1 MTPMTKLVA
10 LLAVTLT
17 AGAIALS
24 ADLFRLAGLSLYTE
38 QYLAGLMAIAT
49 ALVFLHIGA
58 DGKKGRSRVPW
69 YDALAALAG
78 FLAALY
84 LAWRFPRLSEL
95 VSRQPW
101 DGLIAAVVL
110 LIVFIEGLR
119 RTSGMA
125 LFITTLVFIALALFG
140 AELPG
145 EFAARSIP
153 PARLAYY
160 LVWDSSAI
168 LGIAIKIIATVVV
181 IYVFFGQVLFK
192 AGGAQFFTGVAMALM
207 GRYRGG
213 PAKIAILGS
222 SLFGM
227 ISGSTVSNVLTV
239 GVVTMPTVCACAAAA
254 TAKHAA
260 PINLN
265 MFASPRLIVA
275 SAR

>member
-1 MTPMTKLVA
+1 MRKLVA
-10 LLAVTLT
+10 VLAVALT

-38 QYLAGLMAIAT
+38 QYLSALLALAT
-49 ALVFLHIGA
+49 PLVFLHIAA
-58 DGKKGRSRVPW
+58 DGTKGRDRVPW

-78 FLAALY
+78 FVAAAY

-101 DGLIAAVVL
+101 DGLVIAGVL
-110 LIVFIEGLR
+110 LVLFLEGLR

-140 AELPG
+140 ADLPG

-181 IYVFFGQVLFK
+181 VYVFFGQVLFK
-192 AGGAQFFTGVAMALM
+192 AGGAQFFTGVAIALM

-213 PAKIAILGS
+213 PAKIAIVGS
-222 SLFGM
+222 SLFGS
-227 ISGSTVSNVLTV
+227 ISGNIVSNVMTV
-239 GVVTMPTVCACAAAA
+239 GTVTIPLMKT
-254 TAKHAA
+254 
-260 PINLN
+260 
-265 MFASPRLIVA
+265 
-275 SAR
+275 